1 MVLTAAQ
8 TTAFFENEHQ
18 MGIPHAT
25 VQLATEG
32 IMSVIDL
39 ADFDKESLQQ
49 LADNLIRPGRVY
61 DPSLLPNQGPRLQLS
76 RVRATGKRNDFN
88 VLLPISFS
96 MILWLRRGGVEAR
109 EELG

>member
-8 TTAFFENEHQ
+8 TTDFLENGHQ

-25 VQLATEG
+25 VVQLAMEG

-49 LADNLIRPGRVY
+49 LAK
-61 DPSLLPNQGPRLQLS
+61 
-76 RVRATGKRNDFN
+76 TT
-88 VLLPISFS
+88 
-96 MILWLRRGGVEAR
+96 
-109 EELG
+109 